1 MTDIDAI
8 QINFDE
14 DKLLLLNLCLAFIM
28 FGVALDLKLDNFR
41 SLWRQP
47 RAAII
52 GLASQWILLPILTIL
67 IILIARPA
75 PSLAMGMVLIAAC
88 PGGSVSN
95 FAVHI
100 SGANTALSVFMTSFS
115 TMASV
120 IVTPLFFT
128 LLVYI
133 IPGTEELSKRIQVSP
148 MDMVM
153 AIIQLILIPLAIGM
167 LFSARWPVL
176 TQKIKGTVR
185 SLSMIL
191 FFSFVLFAIA
201 ANFQNIIDYVYIVFF
216 LVLLHNTLALLMG
229 YGWATLN
236 QLSLADKRAIS
247 IETGIQNS
255 GLALALIF
263 NFFDGLGGMALIAA
277 WWGIWH
283 LVSAFSLAMWWQK
296 RSSIKQLS

>member
-1 MTDIDAI
+1 MTNIDAI

-28 FGVALDLKLDNFR
+28 FGVALDLRMDNFR
-41 SLWRQP
+41 ALWRQP
-47 RAAII
+47 KAAII

-67 IILIARPA
+67 IILITQPA

-88 PGGSVSN
+88 PGGNVSN

-100 SGANTALSVFMTSFS
+100 SGANTALSVFMTSLS
-115 TMASV
+115 TLASV
-120 IVTPLFFT
+120 MITPLFFT

-133 IPGTEELSKRIQVSP
+133 IPGTEELSQRIQVNP

-153 AIIQLILIPLAIGM
+153 AIVQLILIPLAIGM

-176 TQKIKGTVR
+176 TQKIKGIVR

-191 FFSFVLFAIA
+191 FFSFVVFAIA
-201 ANFQNIIDYVYIVFF
+201 ANFRNIIDYVYIVFF

-229 YGWATLN
+229 YSWATLHR
-236 QLSLADKRAIS
+236 LPLADRRAIS

-283 LVSAFSLAMWWQK
+283 LVSAFSLAVWWQK
-296 RSSIKQLS
+296 RSLAKQLS